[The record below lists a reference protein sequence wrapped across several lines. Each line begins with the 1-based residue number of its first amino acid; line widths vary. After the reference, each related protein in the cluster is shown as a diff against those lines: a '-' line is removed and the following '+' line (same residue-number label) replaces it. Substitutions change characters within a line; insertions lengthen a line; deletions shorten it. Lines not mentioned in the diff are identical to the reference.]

1 MFSGELSKFG
11 IWSSLSYVWA
21 AYVEFLDIRL
31 AQMENGI

>member
-1 MFSGELSKFG
+1 MFSGELSK